1 MHLYRFILYSFVCI
15 SSMSYY
21 WCGPRLLSN
30 NACPYDLYVLFL
42 CPSTPLY
49 RSSLG
54 RPCRSCILYIV
65 CIHHLIRCYTLGLII
80 SYFFLSLIITK
91 IYHCIICITSS
102 MKGTQTTCL
111 NSLGHFSPQAYHFMS
126 CTRTLQSCISY
137 STPLTPHQICMSLPK
152 QGTPPPG

>member
-91 IYHCIICITSS
+91 IYHCIIDFFPASCAAAST
-102 MKGTQTTCL
+102 L
-111 NSLGHFSPQAYHFMS
+111 NTPFLTIVSPM
-126 CTRTLQSCISY
+126 CTPNKIS
-137 STPLTPHQICMSLPK
+137 
-152 QGTPPPG
+152 